1 MGRPKIYFHHEEPIT
16 VVRIVEAIVS
26 DVPRKERAI
35 TYSTQHPLILEEYA
49 RVNEIVY
56 TALNKIEPELC
67 KAIMHDII
75 DRIGYD
81 RSKASIFTSKGAYY
95 RRKRMFI
102 HDIAEALK
110 LI

>member
-1 MGRPKIYFHHEEPIT
+1 MGRHKIFFQYDDPIT

-35 TYSTQHPLILEEYA
+35 TYSAHHPLILEEYA
-49 RVNEIVY
+49 RVNKIVY
-56 TALNKIEPELC
+56 TAIDKIEPELC

-75 DRIGYD
+75 DRIGYE